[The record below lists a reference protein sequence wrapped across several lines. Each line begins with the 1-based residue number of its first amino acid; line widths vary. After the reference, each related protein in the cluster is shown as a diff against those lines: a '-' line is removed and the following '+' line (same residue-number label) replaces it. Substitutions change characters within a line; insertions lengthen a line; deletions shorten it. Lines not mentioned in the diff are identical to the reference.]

1 MNTSRLT
8 LSGGG
13 VVVDLSDHL
22 DRHPSGGTAVL
33 DDGLD
38 GLGLPPVSP
47 RFFDGA
53 GDGSTYRGA
62 RVQPRDIT
70 LPVLITAT
78 GRNLLRERVSALATV
93 LSPVHAPARLT
104 YTEPDG
110 TAWTAD
116 VVRTGSGAPVTDGVS
131 HYAVDLGLRSADP
144 YWTRE
149 NAASHTIESAGAGR
163 GLLRP
168 GASLSA
174 LRLASG
180 QVIGD
185 AVIENPGDAPAYPV
199 VTLTGPATQFELT
212 SPTGERLLW
221 SGTLEE
227 GERRVFDHL
236 AGTVVDD
243 SGTNC
248 YAELGA
254 APRFWAIPPGV
265 QTAHVDVAGS
275 SVGRVVP
282 VDPPLRTNLVPDPRA
297 RSLSSWVAG
306 AGAELDLGDGVV
318 RMTATAGTGATARL
332 RRAPDAPDERWEVS
346 DGDQVAVRVA
356 VANPG
361 EGDLV
366 VRLRTTATLPDGSP
380 ASSAPGTPAVDVRV
394 ALPAG
399 AHAVLE
405 GVGTHRSDDAT
416 HLAVEVAVLGPADS
430 APAPGDAVTLGQPAL
445 LLGPGAPTALP
456 VPYFDG
462 ATAAS
467 SGRVYAW
474 AGTPDS
480 SPSVERATA
489 VVGRTSVSV
498 AWKPRRWFML

>member
-33 DDGLD
+33 DDLD

-53 GDGSTYRGA
+53 GDGSTYRGS
-62 RVQPRDIT
+62 RVQPRDLT
-70 LPVLITAT
+70 LPVLVTAT
-78 GRNLLRERVSALATV
+78 ERTVLRDRVSALATV
-93 LSPVHAPARLT
+93 LSPAHAPAVLT
-104 YTEPDG
+104 WTEPDG
-110 TAWTAD
+110 TAWTTE
-116 VVRTGSGAPVTDGVS
+116 VVRTGSDEPDTDGETY
-131 HYAVDLGLRSADP
+131 YAQRLALRAPDP

-149 NAASHTIESAGAGR
+149 NATAQTIESAGAGR

-168 GASLSA
+168 GGSLSE

-185 AVIENPGDAPAYPV
+185 AVIENPGDAPAYPL
-199 VTLTGPATQFELT
+199 VTLTGPATTFDFT
-212 SPTGERLLW
+212 SPSGERLSW
-221 SGTLEE
+221 SGALAE

-243 SGTNC
+243 EGANR

-265 QTAHVDVAGS
+265 QTAHVGVEGS

-282 VDPPLRTNLVPDPRA
+282 VDPPLRTNLVEDPRA
-297 RSLSSWVAG
+297 TALTSWSAG
-306 AGAELDLGDGVV
+306 AGARL
-318 RMTATAGTGATARL
+318 AAGAGALVLGATAAEDVTVRAL
-332 RRAPDAPDERWEVS
+332 RTGAAPDDRWSIAP
-346 DGDQVAVRVA
+346 GDRVA
-356 VANPG
+356 ARVGASNPG
-361 EGDLV
+361 DRDVV
-366 VRLRTTATLPDGSP
+366 VRLRTSATRWTGSVAEP
-380 ASSAPGTPAVDVRV
+380 AGSAAVDVRV
-394 ALPAG
+394 VVPAG
-399 AHAVLE
+399 GTADLQA
-405 GVGTHRSDDAT
+405 VGTQPAGTAT
-416 HLAVEVAVLGPADS
+416 HVALVVELLGPDGTPPEA
-430 APAPGDAVTLGQPAL
+430 GDAVAL
-445 LLGPGAPTALP
+445 TGAVLLIGDGAPTSLP
-456 VPYFDG
+456 VPVFDG
-462 ATAAS
+462 TTPPGAD
-467 SGRVYAW
+467 RVYAW
-474 AGTPDS
+474 SGTPDA